1 MFCRNCGK
9 ENVQFDAFCGA
20 CGQPSGE
27 SAVVAR
33 PQAPTASTFKIA
45 IGVFLGIIAV
55 IVVVGSYAG
64 IGGVA
69 LVCIALAVLAILV
82 ASGAFGKYLR

>member
-55 IVVVGSYAG
+55 IVLVGSYV
-64 IGGVA
+64 GGVA

-82 ASGAFGKYLR
+82 AGGAFGKYLQ

>member
-9 ENVQFDAFCGA
+9 ENVQSNAFCGA
-20 CGQPSGE
+20 CGPSGE

-33 PQAPTASTFKIA
+33 PQVPAASTFKIA

-55 IVVVGSYAG
+55 IVVVGSYNG

-69 LVCIALAVLAILV
+69 LVCIALVVLAILV

>member
-55 IVVVGSYAG
+55 IVLVGSYV
-64 IGGVA
+64 GGVA

-82 ASGAFGKYLR
+82 AGSAFGKYLQ